1 MKKIYIDP
9 VFEATHNVLQQMIGT
24 KTEKGSL
31 MTRENGFIGQD
42 VNISIGVTGNLS
54 GFIYLSMKKD
64 TALNVASKM
73 CGMEVNELNEFVN
86 SALGELANIITGN
99 SATKLSNMG
108 YQCDITPPSVVV
120 GKEIQFSTEQKEFL
134 ALPLHTDIGK
144 FEINLSLQEE
154 KSA

>member
-9 VFEATHNVLQQMIGT
+9 VFEATHKVLQQMLGT
-24 KTEKGSL
+24 EAEKGSL
-31 MTRENGFIGQD
+31 MTQENGFVGQD

-54 GFIYLSMKKD
+54 GFIYLSMEED

-73 CGMEVNELNEFVN
+73 CGMEVDQLDDFVN

-120 GKEIQFSTEQKEFL
+120 GKEIQISTEQKEFL
-134 ALPLHTDIGK
+134 ALPLKTGIGE
-144 FEINLSLQEE
+144 FEINLSLQED
-154 KSA
+154 